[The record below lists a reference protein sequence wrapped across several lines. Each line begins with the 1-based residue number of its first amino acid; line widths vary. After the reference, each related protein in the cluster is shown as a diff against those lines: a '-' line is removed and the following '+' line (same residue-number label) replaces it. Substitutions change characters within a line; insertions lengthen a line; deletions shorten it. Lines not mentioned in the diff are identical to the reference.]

1 MQKCTNAG
9 MQKGVNGQSSLP
21 HPCIRAFLHFCIFNV
36 MKVAI
41 VNPVWDAS
49 ASTPQA
55 TLDRFRSLTGWAEA
69 LRSAGAA
76 DVHVFQRFHQTAA
89 IDRGD
94 IRYHFVVDGVRPRPL
109 TWNALNALCAAAAA
123 AFPDV
128 VHING
133 LDQPRLTRAMRRRVH
148 ASAIV
153 VQDHGGFDPM
163 TLPPWRRAWLRHG
176 LMKAN
181 ALLVAT
187 QGHKD
192 VFIAGGLIPADLQ
205 IRDVMEAST
214 RLRVGADAI
223 RRDGLT
229 LLFVGR
235 LNRNKDPLTVL
246 DAFNRF
252 LLRRPDARMLF
263 VYETGELESAM
274 RAVLNANP
282 ALASRVSLV
291 GAVAHEALPAI
302 YAQADL
308 FVLGSHHEGSGYA
321 ALEAMAC
328 GVIPVLTD
336 IPSFRAMTGGARLGA
351 LWRPGDARSLVDALL
366 RVTTLALQPQRDE
379 VLAHFERRLSWE
391 AIGRRAL
398 EIYREFSRA

>member
-1 MQKCTNAG
+1 M
-9 MQKGVNGQSSLP
+9 
-21 HPCIRAFLHFCIFNV
+21 R
-36 MKVAI
+36 VAI
-41 VNPVWDAS
+41 VNPVWDAR

-69 LRSAGAA
+69 IQSAGAV
-76 DVHVFQRFHQTAA
+76 DVHVFQRFHQAA
-89 IDRGD
+89 DIDHGGVK
-94 IRYHFVVDGVRPRPL
+94 YHFVADGLRPRPR
-109 TWNALNALCAAAAA
+109 TWDGVNALGTAAAAA
-123 AFPDV
+123 LPDV

-133 LDQPRLTRAMRRRVH
+133 LDQPRLTRGLRRRLPS
-148 ASAIV
+148 SAIV
-153 VQDHGGFDPM
+153 LQDHGGFDPM
-163 TLPPWRRAWLRHG
+163 VQPLWRVAWMRRG
-176 LMKAN
+176 LMKAD

-192 VFIAGGLIPADLQ
+192 IFIASGLVPAELQ
-205 IRDVMEAST
+205 VRDVMEAST
-214 RLRVGADAI
+214 GLRARNDSTG
-223 RRDGLT
+223 RDGLT

-263 VYETGELESAM
+263 VYETDELESAM

-291 GAVAHEALPAI
+291 GAVAHEDLPAV
-302 YAQADL
+302 YAKADI
-308 FVLGSHHEGSGYA
+308 FVLGSHREAMGFA

-336 IPSFRAMTGGARLGA
+336 IASFRGMTDSGRLGG

-366 RVTTLALQPQRDE
+366 RVTTRALRPQRDD
-379 VLAHFERRLSWE
+379 VRAYFERRLSWE

-398 EIYREFSRA
+398 EIYREFSRT